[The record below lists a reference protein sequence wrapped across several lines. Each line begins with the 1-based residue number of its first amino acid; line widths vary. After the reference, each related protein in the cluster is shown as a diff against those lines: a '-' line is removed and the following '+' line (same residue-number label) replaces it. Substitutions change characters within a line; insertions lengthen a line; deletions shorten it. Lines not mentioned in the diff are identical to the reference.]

1 MGLLDRSGLLSKK
14 GRRYR
19 DVELPSGGT
28 ARLQSLTEL
37 ERSEYNSELLDKK
50 GEVDRKK
57 LTFGTAMLLVRM
69 LVDEEGKRLFLD
81 SEYEELSSIDSL
93 DMEVLGDEARKH
105 VGFDAETRREL
116 KKKSEVTQD

>member
-1 MGLLDRSGLLSKK
+1 
-14 GRRYR
+14 
-19 DVELPSGGT
+19 
-28 ARLQSLTEL
+28 
-37 ERSEYNSELLDKK
+37 
-50 GEVDRKK
+50 
-57 LTFGTAMLLVRM
+57 MLLVRM